1 MDARR
6 HADGRQ
12 RSRRGTDETLA
23 SIGAALRLNY
33 PETENALE
41 LHTPIGSKLVFEKWN
56 DGTEDYVGYQAVS
69 QLQGRTLLSP
79 SAPPMVRPVTIE
91 GLTANSDGLY
101 RLADV
106 DARMAEAMAEYDAIE
121 DVPTAVRDASDD
133 ASPSAAIYN
142 LQGQR
147 LDTLQQ
153 GVYIVDGKKKIMKR

>member
-1 MDARR
+1 MCNFANKYR
-6 HADGRQ
+6 
-12 RSRRGTDETLA
+12 
-23 SIGAALRLNY
+23 
-33 PETENALE
+33 P
-41 LHTPIGSKLVFEKWN
+41 K
-56 DGTEDYVGYQAVS
+56 
-69 QLQGRTLLSP
+69 LQGRTLLSP

-101 RLADV
+101 RLTDV

-121 DVPTAVRDASDD
+121 DVPTAVRAASGDAST
-133 ASPSAAIYN
+133 SAAIYN